1 MSLGIIQR
9 ERTAYGRAR
18 ADEKGG
24 RKRRVVGEKSTAISV
39 KLLNKF
45 LSSLTVVY
53 ETAVDRQ
60 CVHAAFLRFYLQ
72 NFNM

>member
-18 ADEKGG
+18 ADEKEGEKEESGG
-24 RKRRVVGEKSTAISV
+24 RGQREKSTAISV

-45 LSSLTVVY
+45 LQSLTGVY
-53 ETAVDRQ
+53 ETSADRPD
-60 CVHAAFLRFYLQ
+60 FFMLYFR
-72 NFNM
+72 

>member
-9 ERTAYGRAR
+9 ERTAYGSAR

-24 RKRRVVGEKSTAISV
+24 GERGEWWERAKEREKSTAISV

-45 LSSLTVVY
+45 L
-53 ETAVDRQ
+53 
-60 CVHAAFLRFYLQ
+60 
-72 NFNM
+72 

>member
-1 MSLGIIQR
+1 MSLGIIQK

-18 ADEKGG
+18 ANEWGAGG
-24 RKRRVVGEKSTAISV
+24 GSEWRVVGEKSTAISV
-39 KLLNKF
+39 KLHNKV

-53 ETAVDRQ
+53 ETTAGWQRALPRL
-60 CVHAAFLRFYLQ
+60 CFR